1 VVVVPRSVVI
11 ADLRWFPSQDD
22 VGKKGRTGYFAEFA
36 FSYPRS
42 RSNNA
47 LYNQSMAPKVYIETS
62 VLSYLTARPSRDI
75 LVAANQ
81 QVTQEWWQDRREK
94 FELYVS
100 QLVEQEISSGD
111 AEAVSKRQQTLAT
124 CSFLD
129 ITLESV
135 QLAEKLMNEQAIP
148 KQFPEDALH
157 IAVATVSGMDYLLTW
172 NFKHIANAARRASVE
187 LVCRLNG
194 YEPPVICSPMELMEV

>member
-1 VVVVPRSVVI
+1 MKS
-11 ADLRWFPSQDD
+11 
-22 VGKKGRTGYFAEFA
+22 
-36 FSYPRS
+36 
-42 RSNNA
+42 
-47 LYNQSMAPKVYIETS
+47 KVYVETS
-62 VLSYLTARPSRDI
+62 VISYLTARPSRDI

-81 QVTQEWWQDRREK
+81 QVTQEWWQARREK
-94 FELYVS
+94 FDLYVC

-111 AEAVSKRQQTLAT
+111 TEAVSKRQQALTS

-129 ITLESV
+129 ITNEAV
-135 QLAEKLMNEQAIP
+135 KLANKLIEQNAIP
-148 KQFPEDALH
+148 KQAAEDALH

-172 NFKHIANAARRASVE
+172 NFKHIANAALRANVE